1 MDRSLA
7 FYRDILGMTVLG
19 DRMTDPTEGGR
30 LHNYRRQRQA
40 RRWVSLA
47 YGNGA
52 TPTLTLTSHPGDDP
66 DGQPIK
72 LDMVGISHIS
82 FGVADVKA
90 LTGELLKKGVELAP
104 LSPLPAPMETSA
116 ASTCTTPTASWSSSI
131 RRSSRYVVFR
141 QLSRVNYICRLA
153 SISFA
158 GSPPRRG
165 PVAGLRWCGSWGRQT
180 PG

>member
-1 MDRSLA
+1 MEATCVTHIGICVRDMDRSLA

-47 YGNGA
+47 YGDGA

-66 DGQPIK
+66 DGEPIK

-90 LTGELLKKGVELAP
+90 LTEELLNKGVELAGP
-104 LSPLPAPMETSA
+104 IESFTGSNGDIRSIYVYDPDGILVQFN
-116 ASTCTTPTASWSSSI
+116 TP
-131 RRSSRYVVFR
+131 
-141 QLSRVNYICRLA
+141 
-153 SISFA
+153 
-158 GSPPRRG
+158 
-165 PVAGLRWCGSWGRQT
+165 
-180 PG
+180 